1 MVIPVN
7 GTMLRVERTDLGVEV
22 SEHGGYRFVP
32 LR

>member
-1 MVIPVN
+1 MTLVRRH
-7 GTMLRVERTDLGVEV
+7 GDQTAV

>member
-1 MVIPVN
+1 MVIPVS
-7 GTMLRVERTDLGVEV
+7 GVMLLVDRADTGVEV